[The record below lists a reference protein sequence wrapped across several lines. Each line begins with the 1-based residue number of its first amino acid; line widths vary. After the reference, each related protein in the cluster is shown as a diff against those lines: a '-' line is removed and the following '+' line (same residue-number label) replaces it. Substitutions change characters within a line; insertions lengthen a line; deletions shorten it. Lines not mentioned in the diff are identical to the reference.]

1 MANCRYR
8 FESSMQTEYE
18 YPQGRLQ
25 LRRLPYRK
33 NDVLQAWDAADTY
46 LLNYLADEDLPN
58 VEAQLTILNDSFGA
72 LTLALHD
79 YSPTAISDS
88 FLSRQATISNAQLNN
103 LDITGVN
110 LLDSLSLPDKSIDYL
125 LIKAPKTLA
134 LLEYQL
140 HQLRPLLKPT
150 TKIIVAGMVK
160 ALTANVWKCVESL
173 IGPTRTS
180 LAVKKA
186 RLIFAS
192 LDSQLPIPAN
202 PYPRQY
208 RLDPTV
214 KGISSDF
221 LISNHANVFSRD
233 SLDIG
238 TRFLLQHLPTD
249 PAYRYIIDLGCGN
262 GVVGLM
268 LAQQLPSAQI
278 QFVDESF
285 MAVASARDNFMR
297 AFAGQ
302 RHAEFIVGDG
312 LTGFAENSADCVV
325 CNPPFHQQHA
335 IGDHIAWQMFQQ
347 AHSVLRK
354 GGELR
359 VIGNRHL
366 NYHIHL
372 KKLFGQWE
380 AVAANAKFVIIK
392 TSKR

>member
-1 MANCRYR
+1 
-8 FESSMQTEYE
+8 MQTEYE
-18 YPQGRLQ
+18 FPQGRLR

-46 LLNYLADEDLPN
+46 LLNYLANEDIPN
-58 VEAQLTILNDSFGA
+58 AKAQLTILNDSFGA
-72 LTLALHD
+72 LTLALHG
-79 YSPTAISDS
+79 YRPTAISDS
-88 FLSRQATISNAQLNN
+88 FLSRQATINNAQLNN
-103 LDITGVN
+103 LDITGVK
-110 LLDSLSLPDKSIDYL
+110 LLDSLSLPGQPMDYL

-150 TKIIVAGMVK
+150 TKIIVAGMLK
-160 ALTANVWKCVESL
+160 ALTANVWKCVEGL
-173 IGPTRTS
+173 VGPTHTS

-192 LDSQLPIPAN
+192 LDPRLQIPAN
-202 PYPRQY
+202 PYPREY
-208 RLDPTV
+208 RLEATL
-214 KGISSDF
+214 KGINSGF
-221 LISNHANVFSRD
+221 LISNHANVFSRE

-238 TRFLLQHLPTD
+238 SRLLLQHLPD
-249 PAYRYIIDLGCGN
+249 NPEYRDIIDLGCGN

-268 LAQQLPSAQI
+268 LAQQLPSARI
-278 QFVDESF
+278 QFVDESY

-302 RHAEFIVGDG
+302 RQAEFLVGDC
-312 LTGFAENSADCVV
+312 LNGFADNSADCVV

-372 KKLFGQWE
+372 KKLFGHWD
-380 AVAANAKFVIIK
+380 AVAGNAKFVIIK
-392 TSKR
+392 TGKR